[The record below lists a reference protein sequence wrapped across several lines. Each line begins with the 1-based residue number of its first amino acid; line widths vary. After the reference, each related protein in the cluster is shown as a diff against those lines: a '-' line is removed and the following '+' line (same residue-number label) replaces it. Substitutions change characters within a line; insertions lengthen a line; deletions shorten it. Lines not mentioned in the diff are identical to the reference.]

1 MCSRKNLLRES
12 SNFLEG
18 LESVAKLP
26 NVTRG
31 LIERG
36 WSTAEIRKVLGENWL
51 RVYEQVWGA

>member
-1 MCSRKNLLRES
+1 MPAEIYSEQPWFYVKGYES
-12 SNFLEG
+12 ISE
-18 LESVAKLP
+18 LP

-51 RVYEQVWGA
+51 RVYEKVWGA